1 MCEQVSV
8 AWRPV
13 CGGVGGWATAAEEL
27 TPFLRGLRRCPLSNK
42 HRQSTYYAPGTVASG
57 SSMSVLTAT
66 HTVQLLL
73 NVAPR
78 AALGSGHG
86 PSPELEYQPLEC
98 EAQRQRSQ
106 KQSPDKAPGTS
117 GEEGLS
123 FDVLI

>member
-1 MCEQVSV
+1 M
-8 AWRPV
+8 W
-13 CGGVGGWATAAEEL
+13 GLGGWATAAEEL
-27 TPFLRGLRRCPLSNK
+27 TPFLRGLRRCPSSHK

-66 HTVQLLL
+66 HPVQLLL

-86 PSPELEYQPLEC
+86 PSRERLRLEYQPLEC
-98 EAQRQRSQ
+98 QARRQRSQ

-123 FDVLI
+123 FDLLI